1 MICVY
6 KPIFYFKKP
15 ILPQELIFWVNFIRI
30 LWFIWDLVLV
40 LFDIHK
46 DVVSGKILV
55 FSNILGFPGVNWAQ
69 KWTKTF
75 NFGYVLFPLKHL
87 ILKDCLETVFVL
99 WDTTYRWSKFQQ
111 TCAIFRGE
119 RAEKTTVLERIVPW
133 MLHRHENIL
142 TFIPWQPQ
150 MLN

>member
-6 KPIFYFKKP
+6 KPICYFKKS
-15 ILPQELIFWVNFIRI
+15 ILPQEWIFWVNFIRI

-46 DVVSGKILV
+46 YVVSGTILV

-69 KWTKTF
+69 KWTTTF

-99 WDTTYRWSKFQQ
+99 WDTTYRWSNFQQ
-111 TCAIFRGE
+111 TVHYLGE
-119 RAEKTTVLERIVPW
+119 KGLRNPPKGLFHGCCIATKTFQHL
-133 MLHRHENIL
+133 
-142 TFIPWQPQ
+142 
-150 MLN
+150 